1 MSNYKKI
8 ILIFCS
14 IIFITLLCLYLFY
27 DLKFIDEFFYSKI
40 ISLKSDMSTDIFKF
54 FTFLGSTL
62 FIIILMILVLI
73 FNKNLGIKLLIS
85 VIIVTIVNNLIKIL
99 ICRDRPIDI
108 NLITE
113 TGYSFPSGH
122 SITSVSS
129 YGLLLYYLLLSKIN
143 KNVKKIL
150 IFILCI
156 IMLMVPISRVYLG
169 VHYFS
174 DVVAGACLGIDW
186 IILYTWFIEKKKNVK

>member
-1 MSNYKKI
+1 MKLYKKI
-8 ILIFCS
+8 IFISCLT
-14 IIFITLLCLYLFY
+14 IFITLLCLYLFY
-27 DLKFIDEFFYSKI
+27 DLKMFDEFFYSKI
-40 ISLKSDMSTDIFKF
+40 IYLKSDLFTSIFKF

-62 FIIILMILVLI
+62 FIIFLMISILF
-73 FNKNLGIKLLIS
+73 FNRKVGIKLLIS
-85 VIIVTIVNNLIKIL
+85 VICITILNNLIKI
-99 ICRDRPIDI
+99 IVCRQRPIDI

-143 KNVKKIL
+143 KNVKKICT
-150 IFILCI
+150 IVLCVVM
-156 IMLMVPISRVYLG
+156 IMIPLSRVYLG

-174 DVVAGACLGIDW
+174 DVLAGACLGIDW
-186 IILYTWFIEKKKNVK
+186 IILYTWFIDKKKNVI